1 MGLAYRIRQLRNNL
15 TAGPLTAGARA
26 EIVEQ
31 LTPAE
36 RDLFF
41 RFTHADQ
48 WHSYRVLRTLREAG
62 YNHPDLLTA
71 ALLHDVGKIRCPLSI
86 WDRTF
91 IVVGGALFPTRADR
105 WAGGSLDSWRR
116 PFVARAQHPAWGAE
130 MAIEAGVRPA
140 VVEMIRRHQD
150 RTTGDE
156 NETDR
161 LLAILQW
168 ADDQN

>member
-1 MGLAYRIRQLRNNL
+1 VGLPYRIRQLRDNL
-15 TAGPLTAGARA
+15 TAGPLTAEARA
-26 EIVEQ
+26 EIAQ
-31 LTPAE
+31 HLTAAE

-41 RFTHADQ
+41 GFTYADQ

-71 ALLHDVGKIRCPLSI
+71 ALLHDIGKIRCPLSI
-86 WDRTF
+86 WDRTV
-91 IVVGGALFPTRADR
+91 IVVGSALFPRRAEAWGR
-105 WAGGSLDSWRR
+105 GPLASWRR

-130 MAIEAGVRPA
+130 TAHEAGVRPA

-150 RTTGDE
+150 KVDGEEDE
-156 NETDR
+156 IDR
-161 LLAILQW
+161 LLVTLQW

>member
-1 MGLAYRIRQLRNNL
+1 MGLTYRIRQLRDNL
-15 TAGPLTAGARA
+15 TAGPLTDGARA

-71 ALLHDVGKIRCPLSI
+71 ALLHDVGKIRCPLSV
-86 WDRTF
+86 WDRTV
-91 IVVGGALFPTRADR
+91 IVIGGALFPRRAELWSR
-105 WAGGSLDSWRR
+105 GPLESWRR
-116 PFVARAQHPAWGAE
+116 PFVARARHPAWGAE
-130 MAIEAGVRPA
+130 MAVDAGVRPA

-150 RTTGDE
+150 RIVGGE
-156 NETDR
+156 NEMDR
-161 LLAILQW
+161 LLTILQW